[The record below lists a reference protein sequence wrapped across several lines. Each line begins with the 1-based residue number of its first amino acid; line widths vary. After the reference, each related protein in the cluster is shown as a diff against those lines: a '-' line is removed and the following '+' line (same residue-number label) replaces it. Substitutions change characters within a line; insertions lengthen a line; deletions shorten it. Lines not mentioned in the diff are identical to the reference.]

1 MKLKDFIEKLED
13 FEWVNQDLIV
23 KIADW
28 NEDYVEPM
36 ELDTDKMVIIG
47 DSLVLGR
54 SELEWYEKKL
64 GDK

>member
-13 FEWVNQDLIV
+13 FEWINQDLIV